1 MSTWRLQLYWQGRR
15 EDDGRHAEMAMAFA
29 QGLTAAYGADGL
41 AWRAGPRAL
50 ELPGDWRAA
59 FADGAVSWRCGE
71 RTVTSYVVELV
82 AECAGEEALRCRLTL
97 GVRAEELAGMF
108 LPDQVRVVVAGDA
121 GEPAPV
127 IGVLWAAL
135 LSAVAAFDPDWG
147 HAGTELT
154 PAEAMPMF
162 DDGAPVPGWWT
173 YLSTRVGR
181 ELTLPPV
188 AQAHAVGDR
197 GVLVVAHEG
206 LFNAREEA
214 HARAVDEV
222 RAAMEAAGLLT
233 VREEGE

>member
-1 MSTWRLQLYWQGRR
+1 MSAWRLQLYWQGRR
-15 EDDGRHAEMAMAFA
+15 EDDGRHVEMAMAFA
-29 QGLTAAYGADGL
+29 RGLTAAYGDDGL
-41 AWRAGPRAL
+41 TWWAGRRAL

-59 FADGAVSWRCGE
+59 FEEGAVTWRCGE
-71 RTVTSYVVELV
+71 RTVRSHVVELV
-82 AECAGEEALRCRLTL
+82 AACAGEEALRCRLTL

-121 GEPAPV
+121 REPAPV

-135 LSAVAAFDPDWG
+135 QSAAAAFDPDWG

-181 ELTLPPV
+181 ELTLPPG

-197 GVLVVAHEG
+197 GVLLVAHEG

-222 RAAMEAAGLLT
+222 HAAMEAAGVLT
-233 VREEGE
+233 VREERE